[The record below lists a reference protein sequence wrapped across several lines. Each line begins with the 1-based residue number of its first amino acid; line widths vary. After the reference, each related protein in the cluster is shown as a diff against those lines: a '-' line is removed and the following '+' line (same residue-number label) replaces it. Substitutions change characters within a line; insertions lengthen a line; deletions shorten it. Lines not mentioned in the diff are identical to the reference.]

1 MHEEK
6 QDTYQ
11 DLACLLEHSL
21 LRPELTETDVAK
33 GCELARTYGIAA
45 VLVRPSDVDLA
56 INWMKGS
63 SVILST
69 IADWPHGSSSTS
81 VKTYAVRDMLR
92 RGAKEIDT
100 VMNTGKL
107 VSRQFPYLEM
117 ELVQMADACHQA
129 GAVLKV
135 ALQNEFLDH
144 ELKIVACRIIKRAGA
159 DYLASASLADFPL
172 LTEYLRDRAKLKA
185 SGPVE
190 SLEEALCLRDAGC
203 RRIAT
208 EHTAAILDAWKTKLA
223 EQSAQPSVIS

>member
-1 MHEEK
+1 MDEQK
-6 QDTYQ
+6 KATYE
-11 DLACLLEHSL
+11 DLACLMEHSL
-21 LRPELTETDVAK
+21 LRPELTETEVAA
-33 GCELARTYGIAA
+33 GCELAKAYGVAA

-56 INWMKGS
+56 VNWMKGS
-63 SVILST
+63 AVALGT
-69 IADWPHGSSSTS
+69 VADWPHGSSSTS

-100 VMNTGKL
+100 VINTGKL

-159 DYLASASLADFPL
+159 DYLASSGFADFPL
-172 LTEYLRDRAKLKA
+172 LAEYLRDRARMKA
-185 SGPVE
+185 TGPVE
-190 SLEEALCLRDAGC
+190 TLDDALRLRDAGC
-203 RRIAT
+203 TRIAS
-208 EHTAAILDAWKTKLA
+208 ENTAAILDAWKVRVAKPA
-223 EQSAQPSVIS
+223 GQPAVIS